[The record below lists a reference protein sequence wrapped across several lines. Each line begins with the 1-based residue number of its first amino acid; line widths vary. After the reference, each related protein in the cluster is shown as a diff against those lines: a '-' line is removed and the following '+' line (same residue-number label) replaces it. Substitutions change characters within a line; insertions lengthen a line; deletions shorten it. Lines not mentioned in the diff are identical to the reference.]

1 MNRIFRASDATVE
14 AVRTALDQAWGYP
27 NAETL
32 TQTSILPAADCPHDS
47 QGRCYVTVSAAYC
60 EYEAVTEIL
69 PALLSSGQVEEITLE
84 QFRSVFPLSP
94 RPPRRR

>member
-60 EYEAVTEIL
+60 EYEAVAAMLPNLLTE
-69 PALLSSGQVEEITLE
+69 GVVEELTQE
-84 QFRSVFPLSP
+84 QFNAVFRKALPT
-94 RPPRRR
+94 RR

>member
-14 AVRTALDQAWGYP
+14 AVRAALDQAWGYP

-32 TQTSILPAADCPHDS
+32 TQTSMLPAAECPHDS

-60 EYEAVTEIL
+60 EYEAVAAML
-69 PALLSSGQVEEITLE
+69 PALIASGQVEEITPE
-84 QFRSVFPLSP
+84 EFAAVFPP
-94 RPPRRR
+94 QPPRRKR